1 MRLKPLLHFFAKQP
15 HFNFM
20 KGRWA
25 GLGTSAFLSTL
36 SIILFFHPGL
46 KLGLDFRGGVVI
58 EAHSPKAEPPEEI
71 QKILEKKGIS
81 ASVQSFGTD
90 QDYRISANSPREE
103 SSENSKNLVTQIQSA
118 LNEHT
123 AGTKILRTDS
133 VGASV
138 SKELFR
144 DGLLALFLSLGMIMI
159 YIWIRFEREFAI
171 AAVATLL
178 LDLTKMVG
186 FLILTGFEF
195 DLIMVAALLTIIGYS
210 TNDKVVVYDRVR
222 ENLRKYRTMPLIEIL
237 NLSINETLNRTLA
250 TSSTLF
256 LAALPLALFGGST
269 LTAFAWVML
278 AGIVI
283 GTSSSIFI
291 AAPLLLLMGKK
302 RLRPHAK

>member
-1 MRLKPLLHFFAKQP
+1 
-15 HFNFM
+15 M

-25 GLGTSAFLSTL
+25 GLGTSACLSTL

-58 EAHSPKAEPPEEI
+58 EAHAPKAEPPEEI
-71 QKILEKKGIS
+71 QKILQKKGIA
-81 ASVQSFGTD
+81 ASVQSFGSE
-90 QDYRISANSPREE
+90 QDYRISANSSGEE
-103 SSENSKNLVTQIQSA
+103 NAQNSKNLVTQIQSA
-118 LNEHT
+118 LNEHM

-171 AAVATLL
+171 AAVATLV

-291 AAPLLLLMGKK
+291 ASPLLLLMGNK
-302 RLRPHAK
+302 RLRPHSK